1 MADKKAEE
9 KKEEKAIPKTAAK
22 YRYVGPKYQKGL
34 VIDRGRKLIKPKEMT
49 DEQIEKLIKDFPN
62 TEKYFKKR

>member
-1 MADKKAEE
+1 MAD

-62 TEKYFKKR
+62 TEKYFKKS